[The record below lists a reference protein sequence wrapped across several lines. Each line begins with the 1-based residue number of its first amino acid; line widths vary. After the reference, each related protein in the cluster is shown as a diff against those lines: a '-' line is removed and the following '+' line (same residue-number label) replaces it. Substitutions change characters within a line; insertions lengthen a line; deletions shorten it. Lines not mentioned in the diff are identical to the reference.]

1 MSRFAESL
9 RQHFEARTAGRTP
22 PPRLK
27 NPVVS
32 GPHRLGDSGYCFTIK
47 QDRTVPGA
55 VSVVWSPSVPRVG
68 VLDAHKD
75 AYERVM
81 RDVLP
86 VIAQNMPAGGIEAWT
101 K

>member
-22 PPRLK
+22 PPRVK

-32 GPHRLGDSGYCFTIK
+32 GPHRLGDSGYSFTVK
-47 QDRTVPGA
+47 QSRSIPGA
-55 VSVVWSPSVPRVG
+55 VSVVWSPSVPRAG
-68 VLDAHKD
+68 VLDAYKD

-81 RDVLP
+81 QDVLP
-86 VIAQNMPAGGIEAWT
+86 AIAQNMPTGGIESWA